1 MICLFMCTALSERKE
16 TNTLILESDENRQA
30 RRRRQEGGLGFEAG
44 GTLKLGKV
52 QGELGGAHLEIRST
66 RRENPFN
73 TRGGALEKSN
83 KE

>member
-1 MICLFMCTALSERKE
+1 M
-16 TNTLILESDENRQA
+16 
-30 RRRRQEGGLGFEAG
+30 RQEGGLGFEAG

-73 TRGGALEKSN
+73 TRGGALEKGN

>member
-1 MICLFMCTALSERKE
+1 MICLFMCKALSKRKE

-30 RRRRQEGGLGFEAG
+30 SRRRQEGGLGFGAG
-44 GTLKLGKV
+44 GTLKLCKV
-52 QGELGGAHLEIRST
+52 QGELERAHLEIKST

-73 TRGGALEKSN
+73 TRGGALEKGN